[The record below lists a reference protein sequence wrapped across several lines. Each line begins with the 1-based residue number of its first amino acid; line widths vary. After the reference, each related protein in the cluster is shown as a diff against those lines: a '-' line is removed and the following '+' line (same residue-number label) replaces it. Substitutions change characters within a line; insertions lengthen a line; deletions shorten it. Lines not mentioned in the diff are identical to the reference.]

1 MKLSV
6 LGADFLPG
14 SSTLVEKVQNAID
27 PPPNQGLGLGLAPI
41 GAKVTAVAPTGLAVN
56 VSATLPAGRR
66 TCHRTGAGTGG
77 AGH

>member
-41 GAKVTAVAPTGLAVN
+41 GAKVTACLLYTSDVYQRQRLSITSSSLRAP
-56 VSATLPAGRR
+56 
-66 TCHRTGAGTGG
+66 
-77 AGH
+77 